1 MLLLS
6 AGPRSPPRFLQS
18 TPQPQHSGGGSP
30 HVLLQPKSPGA
41 GKSEAL
47 TFLNPEPRKV
57 FFSVYRGEGS
67 RGVEVGVGVGKRR
80 PICSQRT

>member
-30 HVLLQPKSPGA
+30 HVLLQPKSPG
-41 GKSEAL
+41 GWKIRSL
-47 TFLNPEPRKV
+47 D
-57 FFSVYRGEGS
+57 
-67 RGVEVGVGVGKRR
+67 
-80 PICSQRT
+80 ISQS